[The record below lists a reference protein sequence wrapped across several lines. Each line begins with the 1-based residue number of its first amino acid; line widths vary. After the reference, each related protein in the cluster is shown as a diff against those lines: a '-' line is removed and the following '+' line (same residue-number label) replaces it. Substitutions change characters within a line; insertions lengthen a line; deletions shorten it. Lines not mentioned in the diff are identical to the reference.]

1 MTSAPAPTV
10 IDRDLFFE
18 DFASGQIFVTDSRA
32 VGEAEILAFGK
43 RYADQPYHTDPE
55 AAKSSIYGGLIA
67 PGYMTAAITFG
78 LFADLGVLRAG
89 GMGSP
94 GVDKLRW
101 HKPVRAGDTLHVV
114 AEVAELSPA
123 GDAGRQGRHSYV
135 LRHGQSGRRHR
146 HDPDQS
152 ALHQAPPRLTAGITG
167 THPPPVLPAREL
179 TAAIEACR

>member
-1 MTSAPAPTV
+1 MSSAPAPTA

-18 DFASGQIFVTDSRA
+18 DFSEGQVFVTDGRT
-32 VGEAEILAFGK
+32 VDEAEILAFGK
-43 RYADQPYHTDPE
+43 RYANLPYHTDPV
-55 AAKSSIYGGLIA
+55 AAAETIYRGLIA

-101 HKPVRAGDTLHVV
+101 HMPVRAGDRLHVV

-123 GDAGRQGRHSYV
+123 SAAGGKDAIRMSYTTVNQDGDTVMTLTSLHFIK
-135 LRHGQSGRRHR
+135 RR
-146 HDPDQS
+146 
-152 ALHQAPPRLTAGITG
+152 
-167 THPPPVLPAREL
+167 PA
-179 TAAIEACR
+179 